1 VAHEPAGLEGLGDWR
16 RTHTCGALTRAQA
29 GETVTLMGWVHR
41 SRDHGGVL
49 FTDLRDRYG
58 LTQVVFRPET
68 GGKALLERASR
79 LGNEFVVAVRG
90 PVVARPADAINPEL
104 ATGEIEVDA
113 RELKL
118 LSASDP
124 LPFQVNEEHM
134 LASEDLRL
142 KYRYLDLRRPELSQL
157 LALRHRAAAAA
168 RNYLSSQSFLEIET
182 PLLVKPTPEGARD
195 YVVPSRVHHGS
206 FYALPQSPQLYKQT
220 LMISGCDRYFQLA
233 RCLRDEDLRADRQPE
248 HTQIDIEMS
257 FVTEDDVFAAVE
269 GLFAAMWRETLGVEL
284 ATPFPR
290 ITYDEAMKTYG
301 SDKPDL
307 RFGLTFADVT
317 SQCARSPRNVVAN
330 GAKAE
335 GGIAVAITLPGGAEI
350 SGTQLRKFEDVV
362 KSAGAGGLT
371 FFKVLPADRE
381 KQQVIFP
388 GALLDEFLA
397 KAGAKPGDAVVFTN
411 GPWERT
417 CKALGVL
424 RTQLG
429 DVELERR
436 GLLGKSGKEQDW
448 RFLWVRQ
455 FPMFEYN
462 DEKKRWEPKHHMFTM
477 PNPEHLQYL
486 ESDPGRVY
494 AQLYDVVLN
503 GNELG
508 SGSIRIH
515 RPDIQERVMKV
526 TGLTHEQAHEKFG
539 FLLEAYRF
547 ASPPHGGIGIG
558 LDRIIMLLGA
568 RDSIRDVIAFPKT
581 ASATSLMDGSPGP
594 VEPETLK
601 ELGLRPATVHTH
613 P

>member
-1 VAHEPAGLEGLGDWR
+1 MKRTDDCGRIDR
-16 RTHTCGALTRAQA
+16 RYVDQ
-29 GETVTLMGWVHR
+29 TVTLMGWVHR
-41 SRDHGGVL
+41 RRDHGGVI
-49 FTDLRDRYG
+49 FVDLRDREG
-58 LTQVVFRPET
+58 LVQIVFNPDRVTAFPIAES
-68 GGKALLERASR
+68 LR
-79 LGNEFVVAVRG
+79 NEFVIRVKGRVRL
-90 PVVARPADAINPEL
+90 RPEGGANPNL
-104 ATGEIEVDA
+104 VSGEIEVLADEVA
-113 RELKL
+113 ILNT
-118 LSASDP
+118 AVTP
-124 LPFQVNEEHM
+124 PFQLDDEN
-134 LASEDLRL
+134 LSESVRL
-142 KYRYLDLRRPELSQL
+142 QHRVIDLRRLPMQKNLM
-157 LALRHRAAAAA
+157 LRHRAAMAA
-168 RNYLSSQSFLEIET
+168 RNYLASQSFLEIET

-257 FVTEDDVFAAVE
+257 FVSEDDVFRVVE
-269 GLFAAMWRETLGVEL
+269 GLFAAIWQETLGVKIP
-284 ATPFPR
+284 TPFLR
-290 ITYDEAMKTYG
+290 MTYDEAMKTYG

-307 RFGLTFADVT
+307 RFGFEFTDVT
-317 SQCARSPRNVVAN
+317 EQCAQSPRNVVAN
-330 GAKAE
+330 GAKAA
-335 GGIAVAITLPGGAEI
+335 GGIGVAMRLPGGAEI

-362 KSAGAGGLT
+362 KAAGAGGLT

-388 GALLDEFLA
+388 GALLDQFLERV
-397 KAGAKPGDAVVFTN
+397 GAQAGDAVVFTN

-429 DVELERR
+429 QAELEKK
-436 GLLGKSGKEQDW
+436 GLLNQTGAAQDW
-448 RFLWVRQ
+448 RFVWVRQ
-455 FPMFEYN
+455 FPLFEYN
-462 DEKKRWEPKHHMFTM
+462 EDAKRWEPKHHMFTM
-477 PNPEHLQYL
+477 PNPEHLDYL
-486 ESDPGRVY
+486 ETDPGKVY

-526 TGLTHEQAHEKFG
+526 IGLTQEQAYEKFG
-539 FLLEAYRF
+539 FLLDAYRF

-558 LDRIIMLLGA
+558 LDRIVMLLGG

-581 ASATSLMDGSPGP
+581 ASAASLMDGSPSP
-594 VEPETLK
+594 VESDTWR
-601 ELGLRPATVHTH
+601 ELGLKPAAVT
-613 P
+613 PPKS